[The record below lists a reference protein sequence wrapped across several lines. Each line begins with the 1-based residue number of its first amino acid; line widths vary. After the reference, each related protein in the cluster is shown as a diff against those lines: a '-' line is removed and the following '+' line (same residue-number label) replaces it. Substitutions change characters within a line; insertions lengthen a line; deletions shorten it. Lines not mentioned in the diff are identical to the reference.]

1 MSMGMENR
9 EDRPAYVRFQRR
21 AMKDATASEKAG
33 RHVDKDVDF
42 VLVTPPYSRDVF
54 EQVATDWLAQME
66 KEVRNNRLRRDWFER
81 YQANYERW
89 KKGEE
94 MPLDGTPIK
103 GWAVI
108 SPAQMTNLIAIN
120 ILTVEDLAAANE
132 EGLRRIGMGAR
143 ELQNKAK
150 SWLAQ
155 AKDKGPLT
163 MENASLKAE
172 NEALKSR
179 AEKAEAQV
187 KELAERIE
195 ILQRGGLL
203 REHFEEP
210 AKTDAIDVA
219 DIIDAVPTPKRQT
232 LTARK

>member
-1 MSMGMENR
+1 MSVGMDR

-21 AMKDATASEKAG
+21 AMKDAAASLREG

-54 EQVATDWLAQME
+54 EQVAGDWLAQME
-66 KEVRNNRLRRDWFER
+66 REVRNNRLPREWYER

-103 GWAVI
+103 GWPVI

-143 ELQNKAK
+143 DLQTKAK
-150 SWLAQ
+150 AWLSQ

-163 MENASLKAE
+163 MQVAELKSE
-172 NEALKSR
+172 NEALKAR
-179 AEKAEAQV
+179 AETAEARV
-187 KELAERIE
+187 KELAERLE

-210 AKTDAIDVA
+210 AKTDEIDVA
-219 DIIDAVPTPKRQT
+219 DIIEAVPPPKRHT
-232 LTARK
+232 LTTRK